1 MSINR
6 PTVRAAFALL
16 CGAMVAASPAM
27 AWDHLPV
34 LAYARFGPEGGRA
47 IRIDQFEAHLAE
59 IARGGWSVLPLS
71 EALAAL
77 RARRPLPQ
85 RSLAITIDGTHES
98 VFLEAWPRLK
108 RAGLPATV
116 FVTTNT
122 LDHALPGYM
131 SWGQLREMAAGGM
144 EIGSLTA
151 AHPHLTDQTQA
162 RVAEELSQA
171 RRRIEAEIGRP
182 PAFFA
187 YPYGEWSAE
196 VRSAVIASGHIAAF
210 GQQSGVVHA
219 GSDWWALPRFPM
231 NEAQGGMT
239 RFQVAI
245 NALPLPVTG
254 LTPADPAL
262 TDPRPAIGFTVDPAV
277 GPLDRLACFASGEA
291 GPLDLGIEGRR
302 VTVRLGRELTVGRT
316 RINCTAP
323 GPAGTWRWLGL
334 QLHLAKGGQ

>member
-6 PTVRAAFALL
+6 PTVRAALALI
-16 CGAMVAASPAM
+16 CGAMAAASPAF

-34 LAYARFGPEGGRA
+34 LAYGRFGADGGRG
-47 IRIDQFEAHLAE
+47 IRIEQFEAHLAE
-59 IARGGWSVLPLS
+59 ITSGGWSVLPLS

-77 RARRPLPQ
+77 RERRALPE

-116 FVTTNT
+116 FVATNA
-122 LDHALPGYM
+122 LDRAIPGYM
-131 SWGQLREMAAGGM
+131 TWAQLREMAESGI
-144 EIGSLTA
+144 EIGSLTV
-151 AHPHLTDQTQA
+151 AHPHLADQTPA
-162 RVAEELSQA
+162 RVAEELAQA
-171 RRRIEAEIGRP
+171 RRRIAEEIGRP
-182 PAFFA
+182 AAFFA
-187 YPYGEWSAE
+187 YPYGEWNAE
-196 VRSAVIASGHIAAF
+196 VRNAVVGSGHMAAF

-239 RFQVAI
+239 RFLVAI

-254 LTPADPAL
+254 LEPADPAL
-262 TDPRPAIGFTVDPAV
+262 GNARPEIRFTVEPAV
-277 GPLDRLACFASGEA
+277 GSLERLACFASNEA
-291 GPLDLGIEGRR
+291 GPLDLDVFDRR
-302 VTVRLGRELTVGRT
+302 VTIKFARDLPVGRT
-316 RINCTAP
+316 RINCTVP
-323 GPAGTWRWLGL
+323 GPDGHWRWLGL